1 MSGSPKEIYEAR
13 IEEAL
18 RSQESLAG
26 AASRPQASNECQT
39 QKKRKGIRMRITYGL
54 VALLAASLLLVAPT
68 AALAHVTVSPEGVAP
83 EDYATLTVKVPNEKE
98 IPTTEVR
105 VEIPEGFTFGGVQPV
120 PGWEHRFEE
129 DGGVV
134 TAVTWSGGEIG
145 PREFQQFPVS
155 AQAPEEPGEYAF
167 KAFQT
172 YEDGS
177 VVEWVGPPD
186 SEEPASVVEV
196 AQEVPQGSSAH
207 ETGAEAGSA
216 PQAQTTTGASVSGG
230 LPETGGI
237 DPATDYGGGVAAG
250 ALAIL
255 LLVAAS
261 LAARRRAS

>member
-1 MSGSPKEIYEAR
+1 
-13 IEEAL
+13 
-18 RSQESLAG
+18 
-26 AASRPQASNECQT
+26 
-39 QKKRKGIRMRITYGL
+39 MRITYGL

-134 TAVTWSGGEIG
+134 TAVTWSGGQIG

-155 AQAPEEPGEYAF
+155 AQAPEKPGEYAW
-167 KAFQT
+167 KATQT

-177 VVEWVGPPD
+177 VVEWTGPPD
-186 SEEPASVVEV
+186 SEEPAAVIEV
-196 AQEVPQGSSAH
+196 AQEVAEDEGH
-207 ETGAEAGSA
+207 GAEAGSPA
-216 PQAQTTTGASVSGG
+216 PQAETATGTDGASG
-230 LPETGGI
+230 LPETGGVG
-237 DPATDYGGGVAAG
+237 PVPYSGVVAAS

-255 LLVAAS
+255 LLGAAL
-261 LAARRRAS
+261 LAPRRRG

>member
-1 MSGSPKEIYEAR
+1 
-13 IEEAL
+13 
-18 RSQESLAG
+18 
-26 AASRPQASNECQT
+26 
-39 QKKRKGIRMRITYGL
+39 MRIPYSVR
-54 VALLAASLLLVAPT
+54 VALLAAFLVVVAPT

-105 VEIPEGFTFGGVQPV
+105 VEVPEGFKLGGVQPV

-134 TAVTWSGGEIG
+134 TAVVWSGGEIG

-155 AQAPEEPGEYAF
+155 AQAPKEPGEYAWR
-167 KAFQT
+167 AFQT

-196 AQEVPQGSSAH
+196 SQEGAEDDGH
-207 ETGAEAGSA
+207 GAEAGSS
-216 PQAQTTTGASVSGG
+216 PQATTAAGTDGASG
-230 LPETGGI
+230 LPETGGA
-237 DPATDYGGGVAAG
+237 DPVPYGGLIAAG
-250 ALAIL
+250 ALT
-255 LLVAAS
+255 LLVVAL
-261 LAARRRAS
+261 LAQRRRA